1 MRNPRLTFVPAAFVL
16 VVCGCRESS
25 DASSGF
31 GAWPPSPVAPVPV
44 AAQPAGTPNWKAD
57 ATVVS
62 VISGTAVACGWGTS
76 QGQTRSGVTWR
87 ITTTADGIS
96 LDEDMHNWPTDDV
109 PYAGH
114 LAGAQFTATYSSA
127 SNYADFAC
135 QFREA
140 NISGTFTSDSTF
152 EATETLTWGT
162 PATETT
168 VHRHWTGSR
177 L

>member
-76 QGQTRSGVTWR
+76 
-87 ITTTADGIS
+87 
-96 LDEDMHNWPTDDV
+96 L
-109 PYAGH
+109 PYTGH
-114 LAGAQFTATYSSA
+114 LVGAQFTATYSSA
-127 SNYADFAC
+127 SNYADFVC

-152 EATETLTWGT
+152 EATETLTWET